1 MKMSEN
7 TAIFIPRRTR
17 GWRMGL
23 ANMLAKELASWFR
36 TRRWWVQCLLW
47 LVILNG
53 SLALTMQ
60 DSYATNA
67 GMNYLVM
74 AGIALPIAAVSLAQ
88 DAILSERHSGTAA
101 WVLSKPLR
109 RVAFLLSKL
118 FACALGCLLTGVVIP
133 GALAFF
139 QLTPRGLNGLS
150 PLGYAGALGLMFLN
164 VLFYLTLA
172 LMLATFFNSRGP
184 VLGISLGL
192 TLTPILVLINPKL
205 IPDWIVAVL
214 PWKFLMPLGNGNSLA
229 GCLAI
234 GQPLPSLLPVI
245 GTVLWCLVFTAVA
258 IWRFRREEF

>member
-7 TAIFIPRRTR
+7 TEIFIPRRTR

-23 ANMLAKELASWFR
+23 ANMLVKELASWFR

-53 SLALTMQ
+53 SLALNSRSF
-60 DSYATNA
+60 DLLNA
-67 GMNYLVM
+67 GMNFLVM
-74 AGIALPIAAVSLAQ
+74 AGIALPIAAISLAQ
-88 DAILSERHSGTAA
+88 DTILSERHSGTAA

-109 RVAFLLSKL
+109 RPAFLLSKL
-118 FACALGCLLTGVVIP
+118 FACSLGCLLTGVLVP
-133 GALAFF
+133 GGLAFF
-139 QLTPRGLNGLS
+139 QITRHGLHGLS
-150 PLGYAGALGLMFLN
+150 PVGYAGALGLMFLN

-184 VLGISLGL
+184 VLGIALGL
-192 TLTPILVLINPKL
+192 TLGPILVLINDKL
-205 IPDWIVAVL
+205 VPGWILAVL
-214 PWKFLMPLGNGNSLA
+214 PWKFLIPLGNASSFAGYLA
-229 GCLAI
+229 M

-258 IWRFRREEF
+258 LWRFRREEF